1 MFLQSFSVIFKEI
14 LRSSRKGWTDC
25 TWNILG
31 CGKHLYGK
39 KKEALFLERNKTVS
53 EFIKMPTEQ
62 AAKLNRTFSI
72 YLLKL

>member
-1 MFLQSFSVIFKEI
+1 M
-14 LRSSRKGWTDC
+14 
-25 TWNILG
+25 
-31 CGKHLYGK
+31 GK

>member
-1 MFLQSFSVIFKEI
+1 MFLQSFLVIFKEI
-14 LRSSRKGWTDC
+14 LRSFRKGWTDC

-39 KKEALFLERNKTVS
+39 KEVLFLERNKTVS
-53 EFIKMPTEQ
+53 EFIKMPTEW